1 MQQEEKTNKKKAK
14 IEDFGGVHNAP
25 SSFFNESI
33 DDKMFSSKFIDM
45 IKNIEEY
52 SQNTSGVERLVN
64 LKDDYEEQSTK
75 KDKRRD
81 AKRSVYSQ
89 FENLVEKVADM
100 SVTQTMNM
108 KSEFDGE
115 SCIEDQSFV

>member
-1 MQQEEKTNKKKAK
+1 M
-14 IEDFGGVHNAP
+14 HNAP

-64 LKDDYEEQSTK
+64 LKDDYEE
-75 KDKRRD
+75 
-81 AKRSVYSQ
+81 
-89 FENLVEKVADM
+89 
-100 SVTQTMNM
+100 
-108 KSEFDGE
+108 
-115 SCIEDQSFV
+115 